1 MIAVYDRTQE
11 DIDNRTD
18 KGFLS
23 AADMNRIEQNL
34 ATLAA
39 ALGVEHEAQA
49 WDNAGKPTASD
60 MSRILDKIAEMKAAY
75 AAYPSTPALPSLLDY
90 RFEKFNSVEQNI
102 FDIHALYEDNA
113 AARSFAGEVY
123 AGNMIGVI

>member
-39 ALGVEHEAQA
+39 AGHEAQT

-75 AAYPSTPALPSLLDY
+75 AAYTKHSGATI
-90 RFEKFNSVEQNI
+90 V
-102 FDIHALYEDNA
+102 
-113 AARSFAGEVY
+113 AGLS
-123 AGNMIGVI
+123 I